1 MVRAVAVRAD
11 GPAVTVVVPVVGREE
26 LAFAELAGRPL
37 LDHAVEAV
45 AGLAG
50 ARIVV
55 VVGDDAGG
63 VPELD
68 HLARGAVVCRASD
81 WWTDVARTAPLLVHD
96 PLCPLSPAASLEAAL
111 TLALDRPG
119 IAVVGFRPVTDT
131 VKVVEHGVI
140 AGTVDRDGLA
150 SIATPLVIGAAV
162 VAALPGAPDLT
173 DLAATVADLRRGW
186 PVELI
191 GVPSIARRVDTAEAL
206 HLLRGIAVT
215 TSR

>member
-11 GPAVTVVVPVVGREE
+11 GTAVTAVVPVVGREDM
-26 LAFAELAGRPL
+26 AFAELAGRPL
-37 LDHAVEAV
+37 LHHAVEAV
-45 AGLAG
+45 AGLPG

-55 VVGDDAGG
+55 VVGDAAGW

-68 HLARGAVVCRASD
+68 HLAGGAVVRRASD
-81 WWTDVARTAPLLVHD
+81 WWADVARSAPLLVHD
-96 PLCPLSPAASLEAAL
+96 PLCPLSPVASLEAAL
-111 TLALDRPG
+111 ALALDRPE
-119 IAVVGFRPVTDT
+119 IAIVGFRPVTDT
-131 VKVVEHGVI
+131 VKVVDHGVI
-140 AGTVDRDGLA
+140 AGTVDREELA

-173 DLAATVADLRRGW
+173 DLAATVASLRHGW

-191 GVPSIARRVDTAEAL
+191 GVPSTACRVDTAAAL
-206 HLLRGIAVT
+206 HLLRGIALT